1 MQNER
6 FGNDGYSRRGWRDS
20 AARRAVEGFTLIELL
35 VVIAIIAILA
45 GMLLPALSRAKDK
58 ARTAQCMNNQK
69 QIGVAAHMYADDNKD
84 TFYNGLGN
92 WHGKIQPGAVNNGG
106 QWYINP
112 RSTILEQ
119 PLNADGTV
127 NDDAYWAL
135 GYYNYFGKNQKVF
148 ACPNGKVV
156 DEWHDTGLLPPT
168 YTHDFWVNSCY
179 GMCQYLLLPYDGP
192 GTTYGNSAQPPMK
205 LSSYYSPAST
215 ILCQDSAEQKNEG
228 SSDTLGMFP
237 DSGGMILSQWMGLAS
252 LYNNQDETLGWW
264 RHPMVNGASGGCL
277 TLWVPGNVSRIKWV
291 PRNVGIDYRY
301 YTGERPLTMP

>member
-1 MQNER
+1 
-6 FGNDGYSRRGWRDS
+6 
-20 AARRAVEGFTLIELL
+20 
-35 VVIAIIAILA
+35 
-45 GMLLPALSRAKDK
+45 
-58 ARTAQCMNNQK
+58 
-69 QIGVAAHMYADDNKD
+69 
-84 TFYNGLGN
+84 
-92 WHGKIQPGAVNNGG
+92 
-106 QWYINP
+106 
-112 RSTILEQ
+112 LEQ
-119 PLNADGTV
+119 PLNSDGTV

-168 YTHDFWVNSCY
+168 YTHDFWVNSSY